1 MIATPMRQTLGS
13 ESPRTYAVAMA
24 GLWIDLRSALARL
37 DGLAGDL
44 DDLYDERETL
54 PALQYDLHR
63 ASELVAGLEPPNGS
77 ELVHEELSDALAEA
91 RETTADIAEA
101 LDHGGV
107 DAAAPLVWEWRGV
120 LFRVR
125 LARIRLERPQPAAAP
140 ATAGWS
146 GAGRPARAVLRC
158 GRGCRRLGR
167 SCCSRRCSGS
177 GCSSRSSLAG
187 TGAAAVLL
195 RP

>member
-1 MIATPMRQTLGS
+1 MIATLMRQTLGS

-44 DDLYDERETL
+44 DVLYDERETL
-54 PALQYDLHR
+54 PTLQYDLHR
-63 ASELVAGLEPPNGS
+63 ASELVAGLEPPTGS

-91 RETTADIAEA
+91 RETTADISEA

-125 LARIRLERPQPAAAP
+125 LARLRLERPQPVAAP
-140 ATAGWS
+140 APAGAS
-146 GAGRPARAVLRC
+146 PVGQPVPFFAAGAVAV
-158 GRGCRRLGR
+158 
-167 SCCSRRCSGS
+167 GS
-177 GCSSRSSLAG
+177 GLVLFAALLGLWLLVALVLAG

>member
-1 MIATPMRQTLGS
+1 MIATLMRQTLGS

-44 DDLYDERETL
+44 DFLYDERETL
-54 PALQYDLHR
+54 PTLQYDLHR
-63 ASELVAGLEPPNGS
+63 ASELVAGLEPPTGS

-125 LARIRLERPQPAAAP
+125 LARVRLERPQPVAAP
-140 ATAGWS
+140 APAGTS
-146 GAGRPARAVLRC
+146 PVGQPVPFFAAGAVAV
-158 GRGCRRLGR
+158 
-167 SCCSRRCSGS
+167 GS
-177 GCSSRSSLAG
+177 GLVLFAALLGLWLLVALVLAG

>member
-77 ELVHEELSDALAEA
+77 ELVHEELSEALTEA

-125 LARIRLERPQPAAAP
+125 LARIRLERPRPAEAPAAAGGA
-140 ATAGWS
+140 ATPGQPVPFFAAG
-146 GAGRPARAVLRC
+146 AVAVGSALVLFAAL
-158 GRGCRRLGR
+158 LGLWLLVALV
-167 SCCSRRCSGS
+167 
-177 GCSSRSSLAG
+177 LAG

>member
-77 ELVHEELSDALAEA
+77 ELVHEELSEALTEA

-125 LARIRLERPQPAAAP
+125 LARIRLERPRPAEAP
-140 ATAGWS
+140 ATAG
-146 GAGRPARAVLRC
+146 GAATPGQPVPFFAAGAVAVGSALVLFAAL
-158 GRGCRRLGR
+158 LGLWLLVALV
-167 SCCSRRCSGS
+167 
-177 GCSSRSSLAG
+177 LAG

>member
-13 ESPRTYAVAMA
+13 EAPRTYAVAMA

-44 DDLYDERETL
+44 DGLYDERETL
-54 PALQYDLHR
+54 PTLQYDLHR
-63 ASELVAGLEPPNGS
+63 ASELVAGLEPPHGS
-77 ELVHEELSDALAEA
+77 EVVHEELSEALAEA

-101 LDHGGV
+101 LDQGGV
-107 DAAAPLVWEWRGV
+107 EAAAPLVWEWRGV

-125 LARIRLERPQPAAAP
+125 LARVRLERPQPVASAAAAP
-140 ATAGWS
+140 GAAPAGQPVPFFAA
-146 GAGRPARAVLRC
+146 GAVAV
-158 GRGCRRLGR
+158 
-167 SCCSRRCSGS
+167 GS
-177 GCSSRSSLAG
+177 GLVLFAALLGLWLLVALVLAG

>member
-1 MIATPMRQTLGS
+1 M
-13 ESPRTYAVAMA
+13 YAVAMA

-44 DDLYDERETL
+44 DRLYDERETL
-54 PALQYDLHR
+54 PTLQYDLHR

-77 ELVHEELSDALAEA
+77 ELVHEELSEALGEA

-101 LDHGGV
+101 LDQGGV
-107 DAAAPLVWEWRGV
+107 EAAAPLVWEWRGV

-125 LARIRLERPQPAAAP
+125 FARVRLERPQPVASPAAAP
-140 ATAGWS
+140 GAAP
-146 GAGRPARAVLRC
+146 AGRPVPFFAV
-158 GRGCRRLGR
+158 GAVAV
-167 SCCSRRCSGS
+167 GS
-177 GCSSRSSLAG
+177 GLVLFAALLGLWLLVALVLAG
-187 TGAAAVLL
+187 TGAAAILL